1 VKASDLLIFAV
12 PVLLLLFMFSA
23 QRRRQRSFTQLQD
36 TLTAGQEVVTT
47 SGLFGRIVS
56 IDDTIVVL
64 ETSPG
69 QTLRWD
75 RRAIAGVV
83 PGTAGGSSAST
94 APPITLPEP
103 TDAPEVG
110 HTPADGPDTHPEK

>member
-1 VKASDLLIFAV
+1 VKPADLLIFAV

-23 QRRRQRSFTQLQD
+23 QRRRQRSFAQLQD
-36 TLTAGQEVVTT
+36 TLAPGQDVVTT
-47 SGLFGRIVS
+47 SGLFARIVS
-56 IDDTIVVL
+56 IDDSVVVL

-83 PGTAGGSSAST
+83 PDASARSSAST

-103 TDAPEVG
+103 TDAPDVG
-110 HTPADGPDTHPEK
+110 HRPADGPDTYPEK